1 MIIISKKKMLAKE
14 RIIKKDH
21 REKEKLFK
29 ELKSKEKFS
38 TYSNELNR
46 IFGERCYDK
55 FYNNLFHHRRIQL
68 NSFKKMFEKPIQKGG
83 IKIIQE
89 PFDIKEFN
97 SNLKKMKIKAEEYE
111 YKLKHPHPLKYSPYQ
126 KSKDLAEQKAKIY
139 SRKFHLPE
147 IPDIGRYNP
156 NYQSINTHSFSPI
169 IASLD
174 YENFKKY
181 KGDIYAHDP
190 NNNISK
196 IRNELKMKSNIN
208 NFRRNQSLKNE
219 RFRTEF
225 NRINNKS
232 NKNSEFNDSKSNTSQ
247 YLSTSSFGDEKN
259 NHCLK
264 FDSYSPR
271 KPLINK
277 KMYTTELIYNNKKNS
292 LSSRNIKGVIDFN
305 RISNSNYGSYF
316 DEIARNSDN
325 PPLGMYQPN
334 YDFISKKTR
343 NIFLDKKEQKSPKFA
358 QLKKILCG
366 FDTSLEYKLTP
377 SLNNFNTIDYEI
389 DKNK

>member
-1 MIIISKKKMLAKE
+1 MFAKE
-14 RIIKKDH
+14 RIIRRDH
-21 REKEKLFK
+21 SENVKLFK

-38 TYSNELNR
+38 SYSTELNR

-55 FYNNLFHHRRIQL
+55 FYHNLFQHRRIQL
-68 NSFKKMFEKPIQKGG
+68 NGFKKMFEKPIQKGG
-83 IKIIQE
+83 IRLIQE
-89 PFDIKEFN
+89 PFDIKGFN
-97 SNLKKMKIKAEEYE
+97 SDLKKMKIKYEEYE
-111 YKLKHPHPLKYSPYQ
+111 YKLKHPHILKYSPYQ
-126 KSKDLAEQKAKIY
+126 KSKDLAEQKARIY
-139 SRKFHLPE
+139 SKKFHLPE

-174 YENFKKY
+174 YDNFKKY

-190 NNNISK
+190 ESNIIK
-196 IRNELKMKSNIN
+196 IRNELNIKNNVN
-208 NFRRNQSLKNE
+208 NFRRNKSLKNE
-219 RFRTEF
+219 RFKTEF
-225 NRINNKS
+225 NYINNKNN
-232 NKNSEFNDSKSNTSQ
+232 NKNSEFNDSKSNISQ

-292 LSSRNIKGVIDFN
+292 FSSRNMKGVIDFN
-305 RISNSNYGSYF
+305 RVSNSNYGSYF

-343 NIFLDKKEQKSPKFA
+343 NIFIDKKEPTSPKFA
-358 QLKKILCG
+358 KLKKILCG

>member
-1 MIIISKKKMLAKE
+1 MLAKE
-14 RIIKKDH
+14 RIIRRDH
-21 REKEKLFK
+21 RENEKLFK

-97 SNLKKMKIKAEEYE
+97 LNLKKMKIKAEEYE

-219 RFRTEF
+219 RFKTEF
-225 NRINNKS
+225 NYVGRNT
-232 NKNSEFNDSKSNTSQ
+232 EFNDSQSNISQ

-277 KMYTTELIYNNKKNS
+277 MYTTELLYNDKNKNAI
-292 LSSRNIKGVIDFN
+292 SRNMKGVIDFN
-305 RISNSNYGSYF
+305 RISNSNFGSYF
-316 DEIARNSDN
+316 DEISRNNNN
-325 PPLGMYQPN
+325 PPLGMYQPKYN
-334 YDFISKKTR
+334 FIEKKTV
-343 NIFLDKKEQKSPKFA
+343 NIYLDKKEPISPKLA
-358 QLKKILCG
+358 KLKKILCG
-366 FDTSLEYKLTP
+366 FDISSEYKLAP
-377 SLNNFNTIDYEI
+377 GLNNNFNTINYEI
-389 DKNK
+389 DKAK

>member
-1 MIIISKKKMLAKE
+1 MLAKE
-14 RIIKKDH
+14 RIIRRDH
-21 REKEKLFK
+21 RENEKLFK

-97 SNLKKMKIKAEEYE
+97 LNLKKMKIKAEEYE

-225 NRINNKS
+225 NRNNKS

-292 LSSRNIKGVIDFN
+292 LSSRNIK
-305 RISNSNYGSYF
+305 
-316 DEIARNSDN
+316 
-325 PPLGMYQPN
+325 
-334 YDFISKKTR
+334 
-343 NIFLDKKEQKSPKFA
+343 
-358 QLKKILCG
+358 
-366 FDTSLEYKLTP
+366 
-377 SLNNFNTIDYEI
+377 
-389 DKNK
+389 

>member
-1 MIIISKKKMLAKE
+1 MLAKE
-14 RIIKKDH
+14 RIIRRDH
-21 REKEKLFK
+21 RENEKLFK

-225 NRINNKS
+225 NCINNKS

-277 KMYTTELIYNNKKNS
+277 MYTTELVFNDSNKDATP
-292 LSSRNIKGVIDFN
+292 RNIKGVIDFN

-343 NIFLDKKEQKSPKFA
+343 NIFIDKKEQKSPKFA